1 MPDADRAT
9 PEPKSAE
16 PKSAEPTPP
25 QSTPPQSAPKDDL
38 QLIEQVSREAGLLA
52 LSFFRRDPKVWTKEN
67 DSPVS
72 EADMAVD
79 GFLAQRLAA
88 ARPDYGWL
96 SEETADDGVRLSRRR
111 VFIVDPIDGTRGFIN
126 GDKNWTICIAVV
138 EDGRPL
144 VGVVYCPARD
154 DMYCATAGGG
164 AELNGIAMAVSAR
177 AQLTGA
183 DIAGP
188 RVIMRHPGFEAA
200 GIPPGQVIP
209 SLALR
214 IALVAAGRC
223 DAAIARG
230 NAHDWDLAAAD
241 LLVHEA
247 GGALTGIDGETLVY
261 NQKAIRH
268 PALIAAPF
276 ALQRELGALV
286 RQAVA

>member
-1 MPDADRAT
+1 MPDANRA
-9 PEPKSAE
+9 SA
-16 PKSAEPTPP
+16 APTPHE
-25 QSTPPQSAPKDDL
+25 DL
-38 QLIEQVSREAGLLA
+38 LLIEQQAREAGKLA
-52 LSFFRRDPKVWTKEN
+52 LGYFRQDPKVWTKGN

-79 GFLAQRLAA
+79 GFLAESLAL

-96 SEETADDGVRLSRRR
+96 SEETADDGSRKNCKR

-126 GDKNWTICIAVV
+126 GDKNWTVCIAVV
-138 EDGRPL
+138 EAGRPL
-144 VGVVYCPARD
+144 AAAVYCPAHD
-154 DMYCATAGGG
+154 DMYCAVAGGG
-164 AELNGIAMAVSAR
+164 ATWNSAPMTVTGRLELA
-177 AQLTGA
+177 GA

-200 GIPPGQVIP
+200 GIPQGRLIP

-223 DAAIARG
+223 DAAIARA

-247 GGALTGIDGETLVY
+247 GGRLTGIDGEPLEY
-261 NQKAIRH
+261 NQSAIRH
-268 PALIAAPF
+268 PALIAASPG
-276 ALQRELGALV
+276 LQQELGALV